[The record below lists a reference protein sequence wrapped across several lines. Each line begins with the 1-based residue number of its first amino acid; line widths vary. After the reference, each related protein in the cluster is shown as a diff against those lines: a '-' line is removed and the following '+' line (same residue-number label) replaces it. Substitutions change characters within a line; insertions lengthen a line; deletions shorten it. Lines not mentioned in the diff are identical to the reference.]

1 MSHSTISLSLG
12 LGGGKSATSSGA
24 PGGGG
29 ATFSNTKS
37 CHFDGMDDHI
47 AVTSFNF
54 ASAKTVSY
62 WIKLDSISSAGIYI
76 FGKGA
81 SYYTYLTANGQ
92 TVYIHAATGP
102 LAGVTALSIGATHA
116 ITTGSWIH
124 LAIVGDGTD
133 AKLYKNGVER
143 ASGSDRTPQG
153 VDRFGGDSIGGS
165 RFVNGKMDE
174 VAYFASALSPAQVT
188 NIYKGEE
195 SGGSG
200 GTNGTPGDLDTFSPV
215 HWWRMGDGDTFATLS
230 DHGKDGAGDP
240 SGNDGTMTNMDSED
254 IVEAV
259 PPSG

>member
-1 MSHSTISLSLG
+1 MSHSAISLGLG

-24 PGGGG
+24 PGGG
-29 ATFSNTKS
+29 APFSNTKS
-37 CHFDGMDDHI
+37 CDFDGGDEYI

-54 ASAKTVSY
+54 ATAKTLSY
-62 WIKLDSISSAGIYI
+62 WIKLDSISSAGVYI

-92 TVYIHAATGP
+92 TVYLYASTGP
-102 LAGVTALSIGATHA
+102 LAGVTAFSIGATHA

-124 LAIVGDGTD
+124 IAIVGDGTT
-133 AKLYKNGVER
+133 AKLYKDGVER
-143 ASGSDRTPQG
+143 ASGSDRTPQN

-174 VAYFASALSPAQVT
+174 VAYFASALSGAQIT

-200 GTNGTPGDLDTFSPV
+200 GTPGTPGDLDTFSPV
-215 HWWRMGDGDTFATLS
+215 HWWRMGDGDTFDTLT
-230 DHGKDGAGDP
+230 DHGKDGSGNP
-240 SGNDGTMTNMDSED
+240 SGNDGTMTNMDSGD